1 MIKRSPSVSF
11 SSEGDSTN
19 VISSSLT
26 VGDGPNSSSNK
37 LSLERRE
44 EVLNNKNFH
53 KNSSFGEVDNN
64 HGKERSGMAVTIKE
78 GDKTALKTEGETSA
92 SEKERNSGKSK
103 PNEQPADTRKGVF
116 YEDAAPWIPDEATHD
131 VPQTVRL
138 KGNVTESIESFT
150 GARKDFKK
158 ESSTV
163 LGGRGSGEMFVN
175 DTTSKNPNIVTLE
188 GGKMVAQGRND
199 PIVPK
204 VSSTNDKNEMIQ
216 GTTVKIS
223 KKGSTKS
230 PSKDSSNVQSL
241 SSSCN
246 SATDLGTPSVNVKDR
261 KDSERM
267 DVESKEID
275 TSVAKQKPSL
285 SSEVTPLFTKS
296 FLSMSSSN
304 SADHNGELFSGEGLK
319 TYLRKVTP
327 NKRKLGTEDNF
338 VEDNSIAKK
347 ALTMGNKE
355 SPETDRLK
363 DIIPNNSKVELAKR
377 LNKKFANSHLEEKTV
392 QSQHQLS
399 VSSSERTKAS
409 RKNSADAN
417 NVLTK
422 RSRREEIMSSD
433 VDDARHKTDVK
444 LQLKDNITREEDK
457 NRVDSVSFVA
467 DQVVNEI
474 SINHSPTAKDAPGDQ
489 FGAVKVNSERQNSR
503 SKERIRE
510 ITSKKKELKS
520 REERNKEREQRG
532 VGLPSVCV
540 KEPDTADSL
549 ETVVDSVLDEE
560 IALIYKADGEYCE
573 LIFTKLINCFPIS
586 VIICS
591 ALNQT
596 LVGSFE

>member
-1 MIKRSPSVSF
+1 MIKCSPSVSF

-37 LSLERRE
+37 FSLEKRE

-53 KNSSFGEVDNN
+53 KNSSFGEMDNN
-64 HGKERSGMAVTIKE
+64 HGKEGSGMAVAIKE
-78 GDKTALKTEGETSA
+78 GDKTASKTEGETFTP
-92 SEKERNSGKSK
+92 EKERNSVKSK
-103 PNEQPADTRKGVF
+103 PNEQSTDARKGVF

-138 KGNVTESIESFT
+138 SSNVTESIESFT

-163 LGGRGSGEMFVN
+163 LDVRGSEKIFVN
-175 DTTSKNPNIVTLE
+175 DTTSKNPSIVTLE
-188 GGKMVAQGRND
+188 GGKMVAQGRYD

-204 VSSTNDKNEMIQ
+204 VSSTNDKKEMIQ

-444 LQLKDNITREEDK
+444 LKDNITREEDK
-457 NRVDSVSFVA
+457 NHVDSVSFVA

-520 REERNKEREQRG
+520 REERNKERQQRG
-532 VGLPSVCV
+532 VGLSSVCV

-591 ALNQT
+591 ALN
-596 LVGSFE
+596 S

>member
-37 LSLERRE
+37 LSLEKRE

-78 GDKTALKTEGETSA
+78 GDKKALKTEGETSA

-103 PNEQPADTRKGVF
+103 PNEQSADTRKGVF

-138 KGNVTESIESFT
+138 SSNVTESIESFT

-163 LGGRGSGEMFVN
+163 LGGRGSEEMFVN

-188 GGKMVAQGRND
+188 GGEMVAQGRYD

-204 VSSTNDKNEMIQ
+204 VSSTNDKKEMIQ

-223 KKGSTKS
+223 KKESTKS

-347 ALTMGNKE
+347 ALTMANKE

-377 LNKKFANSHLEEKTV
+377 LNKKFANSHLEEKTL
-392 QSQHQLS
+392 QSQLS

-444 LQLKDNITREEDK
+444 LQIKDNITREEDK

-520 REERNKEREQRG
+520 REERNKERQQRG

-591 ALNQT
+591 ALN
-596 LVGSFE
+596 S

>member
-1 MIKRSPSVSF
+1 MIKCSPSVSF
-11 SSEGDSTN
+11 SSEGDSAN

-37 LSLERRE
+37 LSLEKRE

-64 HGKERSGMAVTIKE
+64 HGKEGSGMAVAIKE
-78 GDKTALKTEGETSA
+78 GDKTASKTEGETFTP
-92 SEKERNSGKSK
+92 EKERNSVKSK
-103 PNEQPADTRKGVF
+103 PNEQSTDARKGVF

-138 KGNVTESIESFT
+138 SSNVTESIESFT
-150 GARKDFKK
+150 GARKDFKI

-204 VSSTNDKNEMIQ
+204 VSSTNDKKEMIQ

-241 SSSCN
+241 SFSCN

-355 SPETDRLK
+355 SPETDCLK
-363 DIIPNNSKVELAKR
+363 DIPNNSKVELAKR

-399 VSSSERTKAS
+399 VPSSERTKAS

-520 REERNKEREQRG
+520 REERNRERQQRG

-560 IALIYKADGEYCE
+560 IALIYKADGECCE
-573 LIFTKLINCFPIS
+573 LMFTKLINCFPIS
-586 VIICS
+586 VIVCS

>member
-1 MIKRSPSVSF
+1 MIKCSPSVSF
-11 SSEGDSTN
+11 SSEGDSAN

-26 VGDGPNSSSNK
+26 VGDGPNSSSNQ
-37 LSLERRE
+37 LSLEKRE

-64 HGKERSGMAVTIKE
+64 HGKEGSGMAVAIKE
-78 GDKTALKTEGETSA
+78 GDKTASKTEGETFTP
-92 SEKERNSGKSK
+92 EKERNSVKSK
-103 PNEQPADTRKGVF
+103 PNEQSTDARKGVF

-138 KGNVTESIESFT
+138 SSNVTESIESFT
-150 GARKDFKK
+150 GARKDFKI

-204 VSSTNDKNEMIQ
+204 VSSTNDKKEMIQ

-355 SPETDRLK
+355 SPETDCLK
-363 DIIPNNSKVELAKR
+363 DIPNNSKVELAKR

-444 LQLKDNITREEDK
+444 LQLKDSITREEDK

-520 REERNKEREQRG
+520 REERNRERQQRG

-560 IALIYKADGEYCE
+560 IALIYKADGECCE
-573 LIFTKLINCFPIS
+573 LMFTKLINCFPIS
-586 VIICS
+586 VIMCS

>member
-1 MIKRSPSVSF
+1 MIKCSPSVSF

-37 LSLERRE
+37 LSLEKRE

-64 HGKERSGMAVTIKE
+64 HGKEGSGMAVAIKE
-78 GDKTALKTEGETSA
+78 GDKTASKTEGETFTP
-92 SEKERNSGKSK
+92 EKERNSVKSK
-103 PNEQPADTRKGVF
+103 PNEQSADTRKGVF

-138 KGNVTESIESFT
+138 SSNVTESIESFT

-163 LGGRGSGEMFVN
+163 LDGRGSGEMFVN

-204 VSSTNDKNEMIQ
+204 VSSTNDKKEMIQ

-275 TSVAKQKPSL
+275 TSVAKQKPTL

-444 LQLKDNITREEDK
+444 LKDNITREEDK

-520 REERNKEREQRG
+520 REERNKERQQRG
-532 VGLPSVCV
+532 VGLSSVCV

-573 LIFTKLINCFPIS
+573 LIFTKLINCFQIS

-591 ALNQT
+591 ALN
-596 LVGSFE
+596 S

>member
-1 MIKRSPSVSF
+1 MIKCSPSVSF

-37 LSLERRE
+37 LSLEKRE

-64 HGKERSGMAVTIKE
+64 HGKEGSGMAVAIKE
-78 GDKTALKTEGETSA
+78 GDKTASKTEGETFTP
-92 SEKERNSGKSK
+92 EKERNSVKSK
-103 PNEQPADTRKGVF
+103 PNEQSTDARKGVF

-138 KGNVTESIESFT
+138 SSNVTESIESFT

-204 VSSTNDKNEMIQ
+204 VSSTNDKKEMIQ

-241 SSSCN
+241 SFSCN

-355 SPETDRLK
+355 SPETDCLK
-363 DIIPNNSKVELAKR
+363 DIPNNSKVELAKR

-433 VDDARHKTDVK
+433 VDDARHETDVK

-520 REERNKEREQRG
+520 REERNRERQQRG

-560 IALIYKADGEYCE
+560 IALIYKADGECCK

-591 ALNQT
+591 ALN
-596 LVGSFE
+596 S

>member
-1 MIKRSPSVSF
+1 MIKCSPSVSF

-37 LSLERRE
+37 LSLEKRE

-53 KNSSFGEVDNN
+53 KNSSFGEMDNN
-64 HGKERSGMAVTIKE
+64 HGKEGSGMAVAIKE
-78 GDKTALKTEGETSA
+78 GDKTASKTEGETFTP
-92 SEKERNSGKSK
+92 EKERNSVKSK
-103 PNEQPADTRKGVF
+103 PNEQSTDARKGVF

-138 KGNVTESIESFT
+138 SSNVTESIESFT

-163 LGGRGSGEMFVN
+163 LDVRGSEKIFVN
-175 DTTSKNPNIVTLE
+175 DTTSKNPSIVTLE
-188 GGKMVAQGRND
+188 GGKMVAQGRYD

-204 VSSTNDKNEMIQ
+204 VSSTNDKKEMIQ

-444 LQLKDNITREEDK
+444 LKDNITREEDK
-457 NRVDSVSFVA
+457 NHVDSVSFVA

-520 REERNKEREQRG
+520 REERNKERQQRG
-532 VGLPSVCV
+532 VGLSSVCV

-591 ALNQT
+591 ALN
-596 LVGSFE
+596 S

>member
-1 MIKRSPSVSF
+1 MIKCSPSVSF

-37 LSLERRE
+37 FSLEKRE

-64 HGKERSGMAVTIKE
+64 HGKEGSGMAVAIKE
-78 GDKTALKTEGETSA
+78 GDKTASKTEGETFTP
-92 SEKERNSGKSK
+92 EKERNSVKSK
-103 PNEQPADTRKGVF
+103 PNEQSADTRKGVF

-138 KGNVTESIESFT
+138 SSNVTESIESFT

-163 LGGRGSGEMFVN
+163 LDGRGSGEMFVN

-188 GGKMVAQGRND
+188 GGKMVAQGRYD

-204 VSSTNDKNEMIQ
+204 VSSTNDKKEMIQ

-444 LQLKDNITREEDK
+444 LKDNITREEDK
-457 NRVDSVSFVA
+457 NHVDSVSFVA

-489 FGAVKVNSERQNSR
+489 FGAVKVNSERQNRR

-520 REERNKEREQRG
+520 REEKNKERQQRG

-591 ALNQT
+591 ALN
-596 LVGSFE
+596 S

>member
-37 LSLERRE
+37 LSLEKRE

-64 HGKERSGMAVTIKE
+64 HGKERSDMAVTIKE

-138 KGNVTESIESFT
+138 SGNVTESIESFT

-204 VSSTNDKNEMIQ
+204 VSSTNDKKEMIQ

-285 SSEVTPLFTKS
+285 SSEVAPLFTKS

-422 RSRREEIMSSD
+422 KSRREEIMSSD

-520 REERNKEREQRG
+520 REERNKERQQRG
-532 VGLPSVCV
+532 VGLPSLCV

-573 LIFTKLINCFPIS
+573 FIFTKLINCFPIS

-591 ALNQT
+591 ALN
-596 LVGSFE
+596 S

>member
-1 MIKRSPSVSF
+1 MIKCSPSVSF

-37 LSLERRE
+37 LSLEKRE

-64 HGKERSGMAVTIKE
+64 HGKEGSGMAVAIKE
-78 GDKTALKTEGETSA
+78 GDKTASKTEGETFTP
-92 SEKERNSGKSK
+92 EKERNSVKSK
-103 PNEQPADTRKGVF
+103 PNEQSTDARKGVF

-138 KGNVTESIESFT
+138 SSNVTESIESFT

-163 LGGRGSGEMFVN
+163 LDGRGSGEMFVN

-204 VSSTNDKNEMIQ
+204 VSSTNDKKEMIQ

-444 LQLKDNITREEDK
+444 LKDNITREEDK
-457 NRVDSVSFVA
+457 NHVDSVSFVA

-520 REERNKEREQRG
+520 REERNKERQQRG
-532 VGLPSVCV
+532 VGLSSVCV

-591 ALNQT
+591 ALN
-596 LVGSFE
+596 S

>member
-1 MIKRSPSVSF
+1 MIKCSPSVSF

-37 LSLERRE
+37 FSLEKRE

-53 KNSSFGEVDNN
+53 KNSSFGEMDNN
-64 HGKERSGMAVTIKE
+64 HGKEGSGMAVAIKE
-78 GDKTALKTEGETSA
+78 GDKTASKTEGETFTP
-92 SEKERNSGKSK
+92 EKERNSVKSK
-103 PNEQPADTRKGVF
+103 PNEQSTDARKGVF

-138 KGNVTESIESFT
+138 SSNVTESIESFT

-163 LGGRGSGEMFVN
+163 LDVRGSEKIFVN
-175 DTTSKNPNIVTLE
+175 DTTSKNPSIVTLE
-188 GGKMVAQGRND
+188 GGKMVAQGRYD

-204 VSSTNDKNEMIQ
+204 VSSTNDKKEMIQ

-444 LQLKDNITREEDK
+444 LKDNITREEDK
-457 NRVDSVSFVA
+457 NHVDSVSFVA

-520 REERNKEREQRG
+520 REERNKERQQRG

-591 ALNQT
+591 ALN
-596 LVGSFE
+596 S

>member
-1 MIKRSPSVSF
+1 
-11 SSEGDSTN
+11 
-19 VISSSLT
+19 
-26 VGDGPNSSSNK
+26 
-37 LSLERRE
+37 
-44 EVLNNKNFH
+44 
-53 KNSSFGEVDNN
+53 
-64 HGKERSGMAVTIKE
+64 
-78 GDKTALKTEGETSA
+78 
-92 SEKERNSGKSK
+92 
-103 PNEQPADTRKGVF
+103 
-116 YEDAAPWIPDEATHD
+116 
-131 VPQTVRL
+131 
-138 KGNVTESIESFT
+138 
-150 GARKDFKK
+150 
-158 ESSTV
+158 
-163 LGGRGSGEMFVN
+163 
-175 DTTSKNPNIVTLE
+175 
-188 GGKMVAQGRND
+188 MVAQGRND

-204 VSSTNDKNEMIQ
+204 VSSTNDKKEMIQ

-377 LNKKFANSHLEEKTV
+377 LNKKFANSHLEEKTL
-392 QSQHQLS
+392 QSQLS

-444 LQLKDNITREEDK
+444 LQIKDNITREEDK

-520 REERNKEREQRG
+520 REERNKERQQRG

-591 ALNQT
+591 ALN
-596 LVGSFE
+596 S

>member
-1 MIKRSPSVSF
+1 MIKCSPSVSF

-37 LSLERRE
+37 LSLEKRE
-44 EVLNNKNFH
+44 EVLDNKNFH

-64 HGKERSGMAVTIKE
+64 HGKEGSGMAVAIKE
-78 GDKTALKTEGETSA
+78 GDKTASKTEGETFTP
-92 SEKERNSGKSK
+92 EKERNSVKSK
-103 PNEQPADTRKGVF
+103 PNEQSADTRKGVF

-138 KGNVTESIESFT
+138 SSNVTESIESFT

-163 LGGRGSGEMFVN
+163 LDGRGSGEMFVN

-204 VSSTNDKNEMIQ
+204 VSSTNDKKEMIQ

-363 DIIPNNSKVELAKR
+363 DIPNNSKVELAKR

-422 RSRREEIMSSD
+422 RSRWEEIMSSD

-520 REERNKEREQRG
+520 REERNKERQQRG

-591 ALNQT
+591 ALN
-596 LVGSFE
+596 S